1 VIGQAGETPASL
13 TLNYKS
19 NNQER
24 FYLKMGSL
32 HLRIPDEKHQ
42 RLRELARSKNISVNK
57 LLEELTTMA
66 LTEYDL
72 ETRFRLRASIG
83 STEKALLILD
93 Q

>member
-1 VIGQAGETPASL
+1 
-13 TLNYKS
+13 
-19 NNQER
+19 
-24 FYLKMGSL
+24 MGSL

-72 ETRFRLRASIG
+72 ETRFRLRASRG
-83 STEKALLILD
+83 STEKALLILNQLKQD
-93 Q
+93 FGDSE